1 MEIKEGHIILMKQEY
16 EQLLQTIATLET
28 TIEVQQETINKHQET
43 INKQQEIINKQQEII
58 NKHQETINKQQG
70 IINKQQETINK
81 QQEIIKKQEA
91 KIRELE
97 FRIKELEGR
106 LHQNS
111 SNSHKPPSSDGLKK
125 VIKNNR
131 VPTNRKSG
139 GQKGHEGKTLKRVEN
154 PDKIILHSVKG
165 VCDCGKDLEEAEL
178 LRIERRQVFDLPKKL
193 CEVTEHQIEVK
204 RCECGRIHRGE
215 CELRGNTQYGDTMK
229 GLVVYLIQQKMSYEQ
244 VQQFMEEVM
253 GLPLGGGTIEAAN
266 KECYERLEESER
278 QIKEGLLGSKVIHCD
293 ETGIRCANKTQWVH
307 VTCNE
312 RFTYYF
318 LHPKRGKEA
327 MDEIGILP
335 RYKGN
340 CVHDRWSSY
349 ERYECEH
356 SYCNVHLLRELRFV
370 EEEMGRKWAKE
381 MKRVLLL
388 GWYMKKRNW
397 LSGKT
402 IDSLMRR
409 YEKVVEKGI
418 EEERRYDRAIEGI
431 KKRGRKKK
439 GKSVRLL
446 EVFIRDR
453 EKVMRFIHN
462 KDTPFDNNIAERDLR
477 MVKLKQKVSGC
488 FRTVQGGNIFCRI
501 RSYISSARKQGYS
514 VLDSIV
520 RALKGEPVT
529 LFQPC

>member
-1 MEIKEGHIILMKQEY
+1 MEIKEGHIILTKQEH
-16 EQLLQTIATLET
+16 EQLLQTIATLEA
-28 TIEVQQETINKHQET
+28 TIKVQQEN
-43 INKQQEIINKQQEII
+43 
-58 NKHQETINKQQG
+58 
-70 IINKQQETINK
+70 INKQQETINK
-81 QQEIIKKQEA
+81 QQEIIGKQE
-91 KIRELE
+91 IRIKELE
-97 FRIKELEGR
+97 FKIKELEGR

-111 SNSHKPPSSDGLKK
+111 NNSHKPPSSDGLKK

-139 GQKGHEGKTLKRVEN
+139 GQKGHEGKTLKMVEN

-165 VCDCGKDLEEAEL
+165 VCDCGKDLEEAEV

-253 GLPLGGGTIEAAN
+253 GLPLGGGTIESAN

-318 LHPKRGKEA
+318 LHLKRGKEA

-370 EEEMGRKWAKE
+370 EEEIGRKWAKE

-397 LSGKT
+397 LSGKA

-418 EEERRYDRAIEGI
+418 EEERGYDSAIEGI

-488 FRTVQGGNIFCRI
+488 FRTVQGGKIFCRI
-501 RSYISSARKQGYS
+501 RSYISSVRKQGYS

>member
-1 MEIKEGHIILMKQEY
+1 MEIKEGHIILTKQEH
-16 EQLLQTIATLET
+16 EQLLQTIATLEA
-28 TIEVQQETINKHQET
+28 TIKVQQEN
-43 INKQQEIINKQQEII
+43 
-58 NKHQETINKQQG
+58 
-70 IINKQQETINK
+70 INKQQETINK
-81 QQEIIKKQEA
+81 QQEIIGKQE
-91 KIRELE
+91 IRIKELE
-97 FRIKELEGR
+97 FKIKELEGR

-139 GQKGHEGKTLKRVEN
+139 GQKGHEGKTLKMVEH
-154 PDKIILHSVKG
+154 PDKIIFHSVKG
-165 VCDCGKDLEEAEL
+165 ICDCGKDLEEAEV

-204 RCECGRIHRGE
+204 RCACGRIHRGE

-244 VQQFMEEVM
+244 VQQFMEEVF

-318 LHPKRGKEA
+318 LHSKRGKEA

-370 EEEMGRKWAKE
+370 EEEIGRKWAKE

-397 LSGKT
+397 LSGKA

-418 EEERRYDRAIEGI
+418 EEERGYDSAIEGI

-488 FRTVQGGNIFCRI
+488 FRTVQGGKIFCRI
-501 RSYISSARKQGYS
+501 RSYISSVRKQGYS

-520 RALKGEPVT
+520 RALKGKPVT

>member
-1 MEIKEGHIILMKQEY
+1 MEIKEGHIILTKQEY
-16 EQLLQTIATLET
+16 EQLLQTIATLEA
-28 TIEVQQETINKHQET
+28 TIKVQQEN
-43 INKQQEIINKQQEII
+43 
-58 NKHQETINKQQG
+58 
-70 IINKQQETINK
+70 INKQQETINK
-81 QQEIIKKQEA
+81 QQEIIEKQ
-91 KIRELE
+91 KVRIRELE
-97 FRIKELEGR
+97 FKIKELEGR

-125 VIKNNR
+125 VVKNNR

-139 GQKGHEGKTLKRVEN
+139 GQKGHEGKTLKMVEH

-165 VCDCGKDLEEAEL
+165 VCDCGKDLEEAEV

-244 VQQFMEEVM
+244 VQQFMEEVF

-356 SYCNVHLLRELRFV
+356 SYCNVHLLRELKFV
-370 EEEMGRKWAKE
+370 EEEMGRRWAEE

-418 EEERRYDRAIEGI
+418 EEEQRYDSPIEGI

-453 EKVMRFIHN
+453 EKVLRFIHN

-488 FRTVQGGNIFCRI
+488 FRTVQGGKIFCRI
-501 RSYISSARKQGYS
+501 RSYISSVRKQGYS

>member
-1 MEIKEGHIILMKQEY
+1 MEIKEGHIILTKQEY
-16 EQLLQTIATLET
+16 EQLLQTIAALEA
-28 TIEVQQETINKHQET
+28 TIKVQRET
-43 INKQQEIINKQQEII
+43 
-58 NKHQETINKQQG
+58 
-70 IINKQQETINK
+70 INKQQETINK
-81 QQEIIKKQEA
+81 QQEIIEKQEVR
-91 KIRELE
+91 IRELE

-139 GQKGHEGKTLKRVEN
+139 GQKGHEGKTLKMVEH
-154 PDKIILHSVKG
+154 PDKIIFHSVKG
-165 VCDCGKDLEEAEL
+165 ICDCGKDLEEAEV

-244 VQQFMEEVM
+244 VQQFMEEVF

-318 LHPKRGKEA
+318 LHLKRGKEA

-397 LSGKT
+397 LSGKA

-488 FRTVQGGNIFCRI
+488 FRTGQGGKIFCRI
-501 RSYISSARKQGYS
+501 RSYISSVRKQGYS

>member
-1 MEIKEGHIILMKQEY
+1 MEIKEGHIILTKQEH
-16 EQLLQTIATLET
+16 EQLLQTIATLEA
-28 TIEVQQETINKHQET
+28 TIKVQQEN
-43 INKQQEIINKQQEII
+43 INKQQE
-58 NKHQETINKQQG
+58 T
-70 IINKQQETINK
+70 INKQQETINK
-81 QQEIIKKQEA
+81 QQEIIEKQEIR
-91 KIRELE
+91 IRELE
-97 FRIKELEGR
+97 FKIKELEGR

-139 GQKGHEGKTLKRVEN
+139 GQKGHEGKTLKMVEH
-154 PDKIILHSVKG
+154 PDKIIFHSVKG
-165 VCDCGKDLEEAEL
+165 VCDCGKDLEEAEV

-215 CELRGNTQYGDTMK
+215 CELKGNTQYGDKVK
-229 GLVVYLIQQKMSYEQ
+229 GLVVYLIQQKLSYKR
-244 VQQFMEEVM
+244 VQQFMEDVF

-293 ETGIRCANKTQWVH
+293 ETGIRCANKTQWIH

-318 LHPKRGKEA
+318 LHSKRGKEA

-370 EEEMGRKWAKE
+370 EEEMGRRWAEE

-397 LSGKT
+397 LSGKA

-418 EEERRYDRAIEGI
+418 EEERRYDSAIEGI

-488 FRTVQGGNIFCRI
+488 FRTVQGGKIFCRI
-501 RSYISSARKQGYS
+501 RSYISSVRKQGYS

-520 RALKGEPVT
+520 KALKGKPVT

>member
-1 MEIKEGHIILMKQEY
+1 MEIKEGHIILTKQEY
-16 EQLLQTIATLET
+16 EQLLQTIATLEA
-28 TIEVQQETINKHQET
+28 TIKVQQEDINKQQET
-43 INKQQEIINKQQEII
+43 INKQQE
-58 NKHQETINKQQG
+58 

-139 GQKGHEGKTLKRVEN
+139 GQKGHEGKTLKMVEH
-154 PDKIILHSVKG
+154 PDKIIFHSVKG
-165 VCDCGKDLEEAEL
+165 VCDCGKDLEEAEM

-193 CEVTEHQIEVK
+193 YEVTEHQIEVK
-204 RCECGRIHRGE
+204 RCACGRIHRGE
-215 CELRGNTQYGDTMK
+215 CELGGNTQYGDTMK
-229 GLVVYLIQQKMSYEQ
+229 GLVVYLIQQGQQSYER
-244 VQQFMEEVM
+244 VQQLMEDVF
-253 GLPLGGGTIEAAN
+253 GLPLGGGTIESAN

-293 ETGIRCANKTQWVH
+293 ETGIRCANKTQWIH

-349 ERYECEH
+349 ERYECIH

-370 EEEMGRKWAKE
+370 EEEMERRWAEE

-388 GWYMKKRNW
+388 GWYVKKRNW
-397 LSGKT
+397 LSGKA

-488 FRTVQGGNIFCRI
+488 FRTVQGGRYFV
-501 RSYISSARKQGYS
+501 G
-514 VLDSIV
+514 
-520 RALKGEPVT
+520 
-529 LFQPC
+529 

>member
-1 MEIKEGHIILMKQEY
+1 MEIKEGHIILTKQEH
-16 EQLLQTIATLET
+16 EQLLQTIAALEA
-28 TIEVQQETINKHQET
+28 TIKVQRET
-43 INKQQEIINKQQEII
+43 INKQQEIINKQQE
-58 NKHQETINKQQG
+58 TINKQQG
-70 IINKQQETINK
+70 IIEK
-81 QQEIIKKQEA
+81 QEIR
-91 KIRELE
+91 IRELE

-125 VIKNNR
+125 IIKNNR

-139 GQKGHEGKTLKRVEN
+139 GQKGHEGKTLKMVEN

-165 VCDCGKDLEEAEL
+165 VCDCGKDLEEAEV

-193 CEVTEHQIEVK
+193 YEVTEHQIEVK

-215 CELRGNTQYGDTMK
+215 CELKGNTQYGDTMK
-229 GLVVYLIQQKMSYEQ
+229 GLVVYLIQQGKQSYEG
-244 VQQFMEEVM
+244 VQQFMEDVF

-318 LHPKRGKEA
+318 LHSKRGKEA

-349 ERYECEH
+349 ERYECVH
-356 SYCNVHLLRELRFV
+356 SYCNVHLLRELKFV
-370 EEEMGRKWAKE
+370 EEDMGRRWAEE

-397 LSGKT
+397 LSGKA

-418 EEERRYDRAIEGI
+418 EEERRYDSAIEGI

-488 FRTVQGGNIFCRI
+488 FRTVQGGRIFCRI
-501 RSYISSARKQGYS
+501 RSYISSVRKQGYS
-514 VLDSIV
+514 VLDCIV
-520 RALKGEPVT
+520 KALKGKPVT

>member
-1 MEIKEGHIILMKQEY
+1 
-16 EQLLQTIATLET
+16 
-28 TIEVQQETINKHQET
+28 
-43 INKQQEIINKQQEII
+43 
-58 NKHQETINKQQG
+58 
-70 IINKQQETINK
+70 
-81 QQEIIKKQEA
+81 
-91 KIRELE
+91 
-97 FRIKELEGR
+97 
-106 LHQNS
+106 
-111 SNSHKPPSSDGLKK
+111 
-125 VIKNNR
+125 
-131 VPTNRKSG
+131 
-139 GQKGHEGKTLKRVEN
+139 
-154 PDKIILHSVKG
+154 
-165 VCDCGKDLEEAEL
+165 
-178 LRIERRQVFDLPKKL
+178 
-193 CEVTEHQIEVK
+193 
-204 RCECGRIHRGE
+204 
-215 CELRGNTQYGDTMK
+215 MK

-318 LHPKRGKEA
+318 LHLKRGKEA

-370 EEEMGRKWAKE
+370 EEEIGRKWAKE

-397 LSGKT
+397 LSGKA

-418 EEERRYDRAIEGI
+418 EEERGYDSAIEGI

-488 FRTVQGGNIFCRI
+488 FRTVQGGKIFCRI
-501 RSYISSARKQGYS
+501 RSYISSVRKQGYS